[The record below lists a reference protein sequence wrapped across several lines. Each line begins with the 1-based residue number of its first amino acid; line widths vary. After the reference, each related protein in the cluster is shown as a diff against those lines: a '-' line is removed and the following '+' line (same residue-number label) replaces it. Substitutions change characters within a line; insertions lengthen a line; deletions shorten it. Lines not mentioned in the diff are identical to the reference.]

1 MTIITAAI
9 LIFMVMD
16 PFGNI
21 PVFVCVLQ
29 DVPREKRMRVLIR
42 ELLIALFV
50 LFVFLFI
57 GPLFMRALQI
67 SEASLRIA
75 GGIIL
80 FLIAIKMVF
89 GQSAEFMTGNVD
101 GEPFIVPLAVPLIA
115 GPSAMATLM
124 MLVGQEPG
132 HLVKWSLSLLLAWSC
147 GAVVLIFSDKVAKVL
162 GKKALGAIER
172 LMGLVLTAISV
183 EMFIN
188 GLHAVF
194 V

>member
-1 MTIITAAI
+1 MTIITAAV

-21 PVFVCVLQ
+21 PFFVCILQ
-29 DVPREKRMRVLIR
+29 DVPRERRLHVLVR
-42 ELLIALFV
+42 ELFIALLV
-50 LFVFLFI
+50 LFVFLFV
-57 GPLFMRALQI
+57 GPSFMKALQI

-89 GQSAEFMTGNVD
+89 GQAAEFMKGNMD
-101 GEPFIVPLAVPLIA
+101 GEPFIVPLAIPSIA

-124 MLVGQEPG
+124 LLAGQAPG
-132 HLVKWSLSLLLAWSC
+132 SVMKWSLSLLLAWGC
-147 GAVVLIFSDKVAKVL
+147 AAVILVFSEKVAGVL
-162 GKKALGAIER
+162 GKKALGAVER

-183 EMFIN
+183 EMFIQ
-188 GLHAVF
+188 GLHSVF